1 MIYYSVYY
9 VYHLILKEAFE
20 KMSTQDN
27 NFYIREFSQ
36 FILLEIINAAHI
48 LGDITRRLDSSVES
62 NPIDIREKHKLLWS
76 IRVVREKITKL
87 LRDTTQTKAKA
98 TVRNAEALCRL
109 KEATDMDPAKVS
121 GREFYIIYFG
131 ESVRDTEK
139 DLTTAT
145 DEHNSIVNVLSEIK
159 ETEMRIVK
167 HTIKV

>member
-27 NFYIREFSQ
+27 KYYIREFSQ
-36 FILLEIINAAHI
+36 FRLREIINAAHI